1 MKNWKISKLRI
12 QGFKAFPKA
21 FFDFEASSL
30 LTLEG
35 PNGYGKTSVFDAIE
49 LLLTGN
55 ISRISDLYDVV
66 MTAQKKLY
74 KDNLYW
80 NTKAG
85 EKDLEIRVELIDVDT
100 GAKEYF
106 IRIAAIA
113 DLKKA
118 ANNKPDYFDLFKLYK
133 LDDFDQMPKGTPLV
147 TNIFDNYLGENF
159 CNNYSMLNYLQQ
171 GQNSFIFSRRI
182 TDRKKSLELLL
193 KTREA
198 KEQID
203 ACKRLELKIGQSCSA
218 EELGAINGLQQK
230 ISALSNVNL
239 NQQQLEKYQKI
250 SSTDPAPNWDAV
262 DPYPELNEGDYKS
275 HASTLE
281 ILSQALSQK
290 DEIKVLLGNAQIE
303 NYISKNSEIFE
314 LALKIGKHIW
324 AYDELN
330 NQSQKLNS
338 LKKAKTTL
346 AKAPVTIAVDDLS
359 HISDAG
365 IVLDEGVEVLI
376 KERDIL
382 AKQLSGKNSEIVE
395 LNRVRLLLAESH
407 KISVGADDP
416 HCVLCGYDWKTID
429 GLKLAIDT
437 TTDKFD
443 AEIGSLAKQVKELH
457 DAISS
462 KLDPIKI
469 VIAKHIQDIEGVYQK
484 PLHDVLVKNSAR
496 FEQIRAL
503 NETLAA
509 RSIEYSGEFTVDAEE
524 LAARKANLEA
534 QLRAHKRAEGAPPPE
549 GWLEVIKDTF
559 SKIDDFYSLAAEI
572 LERKRAYLLL
582 KHREKQSATLT
593 VYRDELK
600 KKTDIYNAA
609 LAAKAKVSRLKAALT
624 EEEKDYAARTIS
636 NIELI
641 FHIYSGRLI
650 QNYQR
655 GLGLFIDDG
664 DGKQLQFCTAERSE
678 HDATLSMSS
687 GQLSALSLS
696 FFLSLNRVYSENAFV
711 LIDDPAQ
718 SLDEINIASLTD
730 LLRCELKDRQ
740 LIISSHEDDIA
751 GYMRYRFNKAGLS
764 QKLFHM
770 QSHTEV
776 TANA

>member
-1 MKNWKISKLRI
+1 VKNWKISKLKI

-21 FFDFEASSL
+21 FFNFEASSL

-49 LLLTGN
+49 LLLTGK

-66 MTAQKKLY
+66 MTGQKKLY

-80 NTKAG
+80 NSKGG
-85 EKDLEIRVELIDVDT
+85 EKDLEIRVELTDVET

-106 IRIAAIA
+106 IRTATIAE
-113 DLKKA
+113 LKRA
-118 ANNKPDYFDLFKLYK
+118 ANNKPNYFDLFKLYR
-133 LDDFDQMPKGTPLV
+133 LDDFEQVPKGTPLAS
-147 TNIFDNYLGENF
+147 NNFDNYLGENF
-159 CNNYSMLNYLQQ
+159 CDNYSMLNYLQQ
-171 GQNSFIFSRRI
+171 GQNSFIFSRKI

-193 KTREA
+193 KTRET

-203 ACKRLELKIGQSCSA
+203 ACKRLELKIGQSCSS
-218 EELGAINGLQQK
+218 EELDAINGLQQK
-230 ISALSNVNL
+230 ISALSTVNL
-239 NQQQLEKYQKI
+239 NQQQSEKYEKI
-250 SSTDPAPNWDAV
+250 SSTDPSPNWDAI
-262 DPYPELNEGDYKS
+262 DPYPELNDNDYKS
-275 HASTLE
+275 HTSTLE
-281 ILSQALSQK
+281 ILSQSLLQK
-290 DEIKVLLGNAQIE
+290 DEIKVLLSNAQIE
-303 NYISKNSEIFE
+303 NYISRNSEIFE
-314 LALKIGKHIW
+314 LALKIGKHIST
-324 AYDELN
+324 YDELN
-330 NQSQKLNS
+330 SQSQRLNS
-338 LKKAKTTL
+338 FKKAKTAL
-346 AKAPVTIAVDDLS
+346 EKAPVTIAVDDLS
-359 HISDAG
+359 HIGDAG
-365 IVLDEGVEVLI
+365 IALEGGVEALI
-376 KERDIL
+376 NERDIL
-382 AKQLSGKNSEIVE
+382 AKQLSGKSSEIAE
-395 LNRVRLLLAESH
+395 LNRVRLLLTESH
-407 KISVGADDP
+407 KTSVGADDP
-416 HCVLCGYDWKTID
+416 HCVLCGYDWKTIE
-429 GLKLAIDT
+429 GLNLAIDT
-437 TTDKFD
+437 TTERFN
-443 AEIGSLAKQVKELH
+443 AEIGGLAKVVKDVH
-457 DAISS
+457 DAISL
-462 KLDPIKI
+462 KLDPIKA
-469 VIAKHIQDIEGVYQK
+469 VIAKHIQDLEGAYQK
-484 PLHDVLVKNSAR
+484 TLHDVLTKNSSR

-524 LAARKANLEA
+524 LAARKADLEA
-534 QLRAHKRAEGAPPPE
+534 QLRAHKGVEGTPPPE

-559 SKIDDFYSLAAEI
+559 SKIEDFYSLTAEI
-572 LERKRAYLLL
+572 LKRKRAYLLL
-582 KHREKQSATLT
+582 KHREKQSSALN

-600 KKTDIYNAA
+600 KKTNFYNAA
-609 LAAKAKVSRLKAALT
+609 LVAKAKVSRLKAALI
-624 EEEKDYAARTIS
+624 EVEKDYAARTIS

-696 FFLSLNRVYSENAFV
+696 FFLSLNRVYSESAFV

-740 LIISSHEDDIA
+740 LIISSHEDEIA

-776 TANA
+776 AANT